1 MKNTLKFLVLISFVF
16 LSATSF
22 SQKNTS
28 TYRKKSDEIFQK
40 LNAEN
45 CKLLECIPLME
56 NNNIL
61 AYVYNYINGGF
72 VIVDIRID
80 APIIGFSD
88 KGRFETK
95 NNPFLQYLIE
105 GIKLHKTDFDLPLD
119 IEKAGVKELKTDVL
133 IDPLLTDVWGGVNCI
148 DETGQNINATNLYTP
163 QNCSAGCVAISAS
176 QIFNY
181 YKWPKKAMGNHV
193 YKDSYDGISYTH
205 SAFFDGAEYDWTNIK
220 DEYYGV
226 ASTVEERQAVSE
238 LIYNTAVAVQM
249 DFGPTGSS
257 SHINKIPF
265 ILGNFFRYC
274 GHYEEASWSSFWNRM
289 YENVTNEIPVQIG
302 LKASATGVQH
312 AAVIDGY
319 KEMSNVPYYHM
330 NWGWYNN
337 KGINGYYNVQGWT
350 SSSGGYNTITD
361 AIFDFLPTPEITDVT
376 SDGDQNITIQ
386 WEVSDNVNWD
396 AFELEMKKDDGSW
409 GTVSSTITSNSYS
422 IASESTVTIYQFRVR
437 TKISNSF
444 YLNSWSNEFAYAN
457 EGYLDGYISLG
468 GSQYAYARQTP
479 NNDLNFSG
487 EYTFE
492 FWINVKDGNQNNDV
506 ILYQQDAFTLGIDN
520 ITSTSYAIEFIAH
533 NSNAYIKSYH
543 SDLLL
548 NEWVHVAVSHSGN
561 KTKLFV
567 NGEKD
572 VEHSGSDFN
581 LSTSSKAL
589 NLGEKYI
596 SSYSNFIVAEID
608 QLRISK
614 VDRHSDSFIPLRG
627 NVHQVDDN
635 TVAQLDFNQ
644 PHKVRLKDEAFT
656 LSFIVKN
663 ESGGVIWKGSV
674 IENSFVPV
682 ITPNQLA
689 GVMPDSPNGTV
700 VCTVLATDED
710 VFATVFQDWTITG
723 GNTNNV
729 FAIDK
734 ATGEITVHD
743 FGAMVSSP
751 LTVYNLQLTVSDG
764 QNTSAIENLEI
775 TVDQTTS
782 SDNHSFVD
790 GKLFSV
796 NVYPNPTTDFVEIQ
810 VGNNQ
815 QLKTIEVYDLSGT
828 LKKKMKSNSR
838 ISKLDLSDLPSGIY
852 LLNIQYEEEHFIRKI
867 IKI

>member
-1 MKNTLKFLVLISFVF
+1 MKNTSKLLVLISFVF
-16 LSATSF
+16 LSLAAF
-22 SQKNTS
+22 SQKDTS
-28 TYRKKSDEIFQK
+28 EYRKKSDEIFKK
-40 LNAEN
+40 LNSEDS
-45 CKLLECIPLME
+45 KLLECIPLTD
-56 NNNIL
+56 NNNIIG
-61 AYVYNYINGGF
+61 YVFNYEKGGF
-72 VIVDIRID
+72 VIVDARID

-105 GIKLHKTDFDLPLD
+105 GIKVQKNDIDLSSG
-119 IEKAGVKELKTDVL
+119 IEKSTVKESKTDVV
-133 IDPLLTDVWGGVNCI
+133 INPLLTDAWGGVNCI

-181 YKWPKKAMGNHV
+181 YKWPEKAMGNHV
-193 YKDSYDGISYTH
+193 YSDSYDGLSYTH
-205 SAFFDGAEYDWTNIK
+205 SAFFDEVEYDWTDVK

-226 ASTVEERQAVSE
+226 ASTVEEREAVSK
-238 LIYNTAVAVQM
+238 LIYDIAVAVQM

-265 ILGNFFRYC
+265 VLENFFRYS

-289 YENVTNEIPVQIG
+289 YENVTDQIPVQIG
-302 LKASATGVQH
+302 LKASATGAQH

-319 KEMSNVPYYHM
+319 KDIDNIPYYHI

-337 KGINGYYNVQGWT
+337 NGINGYYNVQGWT

-361 AIFDFLPTPEITDVT
+361 AIFDFLPIPEITSVV
-376 SDGDQNITIQ
+376 SDGSQNITVQ
-386 WEVSDNVNWD
+386 WKVSNKVNWD
-396 AFELEMKKDDGSW
+396 AFELEMKKDEGSW
-409 GTVSSTITSNSYS
+409 ETVSSTITSDSYS
-422 IASESTVTIYQFRVR
+422 ITAESTVAIYQFRVR
-437 TKISNSF
+437 NKISDVF

-457 EGYLDGYISLG
+457 EENLDGYISLG

-479 NNDLNFSG
+479 DKDLDFSG

-492 FWINVKDGNQNNDV
+492 FWINVKNGNQNNDV
-506 ILYQQDAFTLGIDN
+506 ILYQQYAFTLGIDN
-520 ITSTSYAIEFIAH
+520 ITSTSYAIEFISH

-572 VEHSGSDFN
+572 VENSSSNFN

-614 VDRHSDSFIPLRG
+614 IDRYSDSFTPLRG
-627 NVHQVDDN
+627 NAHQLDDN
-635 TVAQLDFNQ
+635 TVALFDFNQ
-644 PHKVRLKDEAFT
+644 PHKVRLKDEAFR
-656 LSFIVKN
+656 LSFIVQN
-663 ESGGVIWKGSV
+663 ESGGVIWKGSK
-674 IENSFVPV
+674 IENSFAPV
-682 ITPNQLA
+682 ISTNQSA
-689 GVMPDSPNGTV
+689 GVTRDSPNGTL

-729 FAIDK
+729 FAIDEVR
-734 ATGEITVHD
+734 GEITVHD
-743 FGAMVSSP
+743 SGALSSSP
-751 LTVYNLQLTVSDG
+751 LTDYNLQLTVSDG
-764 QNTSAIENLEI
+764 QNTSEIENLEI
-775 TVDQTTS
+775 TIDQTTS
-782 SDNHSFVD
+782 SDNHNFVD
-790 GKLFSV
+790 EKLFAV
-796 NVYPNPTTDFVEIQ
+796 NIYPNPTNDFVEIQ

-815 QLKTIEVYDLSGT
+815 QFKTIKVYDSSGI
-828 LKKKMKSNSR
+828 LKKKIKSNNR
-838 ISKLDLSDLPSGIY
+838 IFQLDLSDLPSGIY
-852 LLNIQYEEEHFIRKI
+852 LLNIQYEEERFIRKI
-867 IKI
+867 IKM